1 MSDSKVWVSTSTIS
15 SILHPGETAAKK
27 SSRLQQHVR
36 GAYKLIDWGW
46 TCANI
51 LSTASDGCVTE
62 DGKGAILIEIDDIES
77 EYHKKQVII
86 PQCVVESGNTVV
98 MANYHGADDND
109 GGGSTAI
116 IGDDEDDSAPPTQN
130 NNNGEQQQTQQ
141 QSYPSDLITLT
152 HLHEPAVV
160 HCLRKRYERDMIY
173 TNTGPILIALNPFK
187 KCGHLYN
194 DAIMKLY
201 WERGEMLDSMDKEAS
216 LMTKLT
222 NTKGD
227 EKDEEEKKQEE
238 VYMEEDS
245 VTSLAPH
252 AYELADATYRSMMSK
267 VQESGGDPTAVVG
280 CDRKLSLNSEKLS
293 QFHSYCLFCLRLC
306 VAYRLIHSIL
316 LFDFI
321 PLLCYIHAI

>member
-109 GGGSTAI
+109 GGGPTAI
-116 IGDDEDDSAPPTQN
+116 IDDDDDSTPPTQN
-130 NNNGEQQQTQQ
+130 NNGELKQQ

-222 NTKGD
+222 TKGD

-306 VAYRLIHSIL
+306 VAYRLIH
-316 LFDFI
+316 FF
-321 PLLCYIHAI
+321 AF

>member
-1 MSDSKVWVSTSTIS
+1 M
-15 SILHPGETAAKK
+15 
-27 SSRLQQHVR
+27 
-36 GAYKLIDWGW
+36 
-46 TCANI
+46 
-51 LSTASDGCVTE
+51 
-62 DGKGAILIEIDDIES
+62 
-77 EYHKKQVII
+77 II
-86 PQCVVESGNTVV
+86 PQCILVDSGNTVV

-109 GGGSTAI
+109 VGGPTAI
-116 IGDDEDDSAPPTQN
+116 IDDDDDSTPPTQN
-130 NNNGEQQQTQQ
+130 TTNGQQQTQQ
-141 QSYPSDLITLT
+141 QTYPSDLITLT

-160 HCLRKRYERDMIY
+160 HCLRKRYERDRIY

-201 WERGEMLDSMDKEAS
+201 WERGEMLDSKDKEAS

-222 NTKGD
+222 TKCD

-280 CDRKLSLNSEKLS
+280 CDRKLYL
-293 QFHSYCLFCLRLC
+293 
-306 VAYRLIHSIL
+306 
-316 LFDFI
+316 
-321 PLLCYIHAI
+321 